1 MRNHH
6 ARAKTTARAT
16 ALSRCSYNGECN
28 ADQTCTCSQGYSGV
42 DCSLFNCS
50 QVNNCSNAGT
60 CVAPDVCACDEA
72 YDGPACAYPAA
83 ANENAP
89 QFVNTTLGY
98 QASLSEYLPL
108 NSFVLSVN
116 ATDKDSGRNGLV
128 KYLIQPVLD
137 YKYFSVEA
145 TSGRITLAAYL
156 YTALS
161 DALTFRV
168 QAYDQ
173 GTPRLAATAQVSITI
188 VRAKLSS
195 TCDDIVSSSVTRY
208 VIALSR
214 YEHLEKL
221 FPFLR
226 SQKFH

>member
-1 MRNHH
+1 MLGPRSRPRSEPNVC
-6 ARAKTTARAT
+6 ACDSEAYEGLFCQTPTRV

-60 CVAPDVCACDEA
+60 S
-72 YDGPACAYPAA
+72 GP
-83 ANENAP
+83 
-89 QFVNTTLGY
+89 
-98 QASLSEYLPL
+98 
-108 NSFVLSVN
+108 
-116 ATDKDSGRNGLV
+116 
-128 KYLIQPVLD
+128 
-137 YKYFSVEA
+137 
-145 TSGRITLAAYL
+145 ITLAAYL

-208 VIALSR
+208 VIAFLSQFFFMATK
-214 YEHLEKL
+214 HNKNI
-221 FPFLR
+221 
-226 SQKFH
+226 